1 MSLYVDIEKKLS
13 NFTLKAKFKAEN
25 EIFALLG
32 ASGCGKSMTLKCIAG
47 IENPDRGQ
55 IILNNR
61 VLFDSDKSIC
71 IPPQERKV
79 GYMFQDYALFP
90 AMTVEKNIRCG
101 INKKPDKWGISRL
114 FLKSNKNKE
123 ENDYKRIKDIIKAF
137 QLEGLENQYPDK
149 LSGGQK
155 QRVAMARMIISEPEI
170 ILLDEPF
177 SALDSY
183 LKWKM
188 INEMEEELNKLN
200 TIVLFVSHDRDEVY
214 RLSKTIGSMNN
225 GIIEVI
231 EEKKEFFDNPKTVNA
246 AILSGC
252 KNIVKAEKKD
262 NNHIWVPEWDMTLYI
277 EKDVPDNISA
287 IGIRAHDFNPHYEF
301 DKDKH
306 IGEMSR
312 YNIFKFL
319 EDEYTVEENQFEWTI
334 YFKNCKIMNGRI
346 QWKISKSLFSEERIP
361 KFLSVMPDKILCLVN
376 KNQN

>member
-13 NFTLKAKFKAEN
+13 NFTLKVKFNAEN

-47 IENPDRGQ
+47 IENPDCGQ
-55 IILNNR
+55 IILNDR
-61 VLFDSDKSIC
+61 VLFDSHKRIC

-90 AMTVEKNIRCG
+90 TMTVEKNIRCG
-101 INKKPDKWGISRL
+101 INRRFGGNGIRKL
-114 FLKSNKNKE
+114 FSKNNKIQQ
-123 ENDYKRIKDIIKAF
+123 ENDDKRVNDIIKVF
-137 QLEGLENQYPDK
+137 QLEKLENQYPDK

-214 RLSKTIGSMNN
+214 RLSKRIGSMNN

-246 AILSGC
+246 AVLSGC

-262 NNHIWVPEWDMTLYI
+262 DHHINVPEWNMELYI
-277 EKDVPDNISA
+277 DKIVPDNISA
-287 IGIRAHDFNPHYEF
+287 IGIRAHDFLIYNSNKRLNEEKYNVFNIIHDEF
-301 DKDKH
+301 
-306 IGEMSR
+306 
-312 YNIFKFL
+312 NI
-319 EDEYTVEENQFEWTI
+319 EENQFEWTI
-334 YFKNCKIMNGRI
+334 YFKCHKYMSEKI
-346 QWKISKSLFSEERIP
+346 QWKISKAVFS
-361 KFLSVMPDKILCLVN
+361 KKDMVDKLYVMADKILCLTDGVEDI
-376 KNQN
+376 